1 MAFRFREV
9 QEIKKEERGLLSSGI
24 DPDKLIDPVDEIL
37 KKVQDLADQ
46 EWDKLVE
53 QVESQGY
60 DPDKL
65 IF

>member
-9 QEIKKEERGLLSSGI
+9 QEVKKEERGLSSGI

-46 EWDKLVE
+46 EWDKFVKE
-53 QVESQGY
+53 VESY